1 MKTVKTLILI
11 LILFSSLPLTP
22 IWVQC
27 AEDNPKYHLTVN
39 VTPSDSRIRIMN
51 IRPKYRPGIALKPGK
66 YDIEVTRSGYESKR
80 WWVEIKDTDLTVDVI
95 LNKTSAFVADNLNY
109 QLTINATPSDSRIRI
124 MNIRPKYRPGIALKP
139 GKYDIKV
146 TRSGY
151 ESKRWW
157 VEIKE
162 ADLTLDVTL
171 NKLGAKPVQPFIQN
185 EPDDAVLIQSA
196 LQLRQTRPELFSGAQ
211 GVLIVK
217 VEPNSQAEKN
227 GLRRGDIIIAYAKQL
242 INSSQQLIYAVETN
256 MNQPQKVLLQFI
268 RTNVVQTRV
277 FNSGY
282 IGVRLADIKK
292 ELSVEQFNQEFFTA
306 LQAEDT
312 EKIGQLLI
320 DNPETAKAF
329 QQKLLLAGE
338 GVGEEAEQARALAE
352 LMAKLL
358 EIPRPRRSYPELD
371 RLQEEGEKAFY
382 ESKYPS
388 ALEKWHTGLK
398 KAQELGDKGYISQF
412 LGNLGVV
419 YQNLGDYPKALDYYQ
434 QALTIDKE
442 IGDKRGI
449 GSDLTN
455 LGVVYDDLGDYPKAL
470 DYYQQALKIKK
481 EIGDKRG
488 IGNNL
493 TNLGVVYD
501 DLGDYPKAKKAFQ
514 DSVVIFEKLG
524 SGEPWKALRGLAATE
539 AKLNQP
545 ELAIEHYDQAL
556 DNLEKIR
563 NRLTKA
569 HKTAFMRD
577 KLYVYDELIA
587 LLQLLHSSQS
597 KKGYDRKAFE
607 TFERKQG
614 RVFLEE
620 MGQSGARRFDGLDN
634 DIIVAEQSLALKWQ
648 QAQSLSPQ
656 EYAALDEAEAQLKAR
671 IKAESP
677 KYYALKYP
685 QPVDLA
691 TLQNPVL
698 EAGEMM
704 LVYSV
709 MKENTVLW
717 VIGKQTFQMF
727 TLPVDEKTLKQKM
740 RDLRGYLSNS
750 SLSEEFPK
758 TSLQLYDM
766 LLPKK
771 VRQLIKGAEILYIVP
786 TGPLYGLPF
795 GALVTGYEPD
805 IEIHYLIKDYAISY
819 LSSASL
825 LKLLRQEKSKTAAP
839 EPFLAFADP
848 DYPPCAVGN
857 EQESET
863 LALLRTK
870 SYLKSTKGGCFNR
883 LAATADEVREIAN
896 LFKADHSKALYLGS
910 KASRH
915 TVFVLNKENKLD
927 DYRYLMFS
935 VHGVIPSQF
944 NQISQPAL
952 VLSNPFIDGYLT
964 MADAFTL
971 NLNADFVNLSACN
984 TGCAKD
990 SCGENVRGEGIMGLT
1005 RAFMYAGTAR
1015 VAVTLWSVNLYSAKV
1030 LSVGLFRNLK
1040 ASKKMAHA
1048 LREIKLKMIE
1058 GKVGHEKYR
1067 NPYHWAP
1074 FVVYGDGQ

>member
-39 VTPSDSRIRIMN
+39 V
-51 IRPKYRPGIALKPGK
+51 
-66 YDIEVTRSGYESKR
+66 
-80 WWVEIKDTDLTVDVI
+80 
-95 LNKTSAFVADNLNY
+95 
-109 QLTINATPSDSRIRI
+109 TPSDSRIRI

-434 QALTIDKE
+434 QALTIHKE